1 MITVGGSSFTPG
13 SPESLAISGLDAT
26 QSTAVFRYSTLQVS
40 GSLAGA
46 VWTFAFTANDT
57 AVFDPT
63 PNRFDCQIVYGDGS
77 LTPVV
82 LRTGE
87 RKTGTEPEVP
97 PGTTRVSSIT
107 AGTGISCTPN
117 PITDAGTVALNAG
130 LNELL
135 GVSITAGSLGADD
148 YLRFD
153 GSNWV
158 NSDPHQRIPR
168 PGSTYRIEVGKAWNP
183 LLSTPAL
190 STVYRESWFRAAGGS
205 ESIGPVTLKSSGVA
219 FVVNSGGYIEKIDSL
234 GGSNI
239 RYGSQNPGGRD
250 AFYPRVTVSTNELV
264 LARGGFV
271 DDADSGF
278 FVWVDYVET

>member
-13 SPESLAISGLDAT
+13 SPETLAISGLDAT

-40 GSLAGA
+40 GTLAGA
-46 VWTFAFTANDT
+46 VWTFAFTANDS

-117 PITDAGTVALNAG
+117 PITDAGTVALSASIG
-130 LNELL
+130 DLS
-135 GVSITAGSLGADD
+135 GVTITGGIAARDRLVFNGSVWTDTEP
-148 YLRFD
+148 
-153 GSNWV
+153 
-158 NSDPHQRIPR
+158 DPLIPR
-168 PGSTYRIEVGKAWNP
+168 PGLAYRVIVGQAWNP
-183 LLSTPAL
+183 YLTNPGYSD
-190 STVYRESWFRAAGGS
+190 VYRESFHRAAGGS
-205 ESIGPVTLKSSGVA
+205 ESTGNVELKSSGVA
-219 FVVNSGGYIEKIDSL
+219 FLVNASGWVEDYAV
-234 GGSNI
+234 GGGPRI
-239 RYGSQNPGGRD
+239 GPMNPGSREAMYLKVD
-250 AFYPRVTVSTNELV
+250 TSDNSLEFV
-264 LARGGFV
+264 RGAFV

-278 FVWVDYVET
+278 YVVVDYVEG

>member
-13 SPESLAISGLDAT
+13 SPETLAISGLDAT

-40 GSLAGA
+40 GTLAGA
-46 VWTFAFTANDT
+46 VWTFVFTANDS

-117 PITDAGTVALNAG
+117 PITDAGTVALSASIG
-130 LNELL
+130 DLS
-135 GVSITAGSLGADD
+135 GVTITGGIAARDRLVFNGSVWTDTEP
-148 YLRFD
+148 
-153 GSNWV
+153 
-158 NSDPHQRIPR
+158 DPLIPR
-168 PGSTYRIEVGKAWNP
+168 PGLAYRVIVGQAWNP
-183 LLSTPAL
+183 YLTNPGYSD
-190 STVYRESWFRAAGGS
+190 VYRESFHRAAGGS
-205 ESIGPVTLKSSGVA
+205 ESTGNVELKSSGVA
-219 FVVNSGGYIEKIDSL
+219 FLVNASGWVEDYAV
-234 GGSNI
+234 GGGPRI
-239 RYGSQNPGGRD
+239 GPMNPGSREAMYLKVD
-250 AFYPRVTVSTNELV
+250 TSDNSLEFV
-264 LARGGFV
+264 RGAFV

-278 FVWVDYVET
+278 YVVVDYVEA

>member
-40 GSLAGA
+40 GTLAGA
-46 VWTFAFTANDT
+46 VWTFAFTANDS

-117 PITDAGTVALNAG
+117 PITDAGTVALSASIG
-130 LNELL
+130 DLS
-135 GVSITAGSLGADD
+135 GVTITGGIAARDRLVFNGSVWTDTEP
-148 YLRFD
+148 
-153 GSNWV
+153 
-158 NSDPHQRIPR
+158 DPLMPR
-168 PGSTYRIEVGKAWNP
+168 PGLAYRVLVGQAWNP
-183 LLSTPAL
+183 YLATPGY
-190 STVYRESWFRAAGGS
+190 SNVYRESFHRAAGGS
-205 ESIGPVTLKSSGVA
+205 ESTGNVELKSSGVA
-219 FVVNSGGYIEKIDSL
+219 FLVDASGWVEDYAVGGGPRIGPMNSGSREAMYLEVDTSNDSL
-234 GGSNI
+234 
-239 RYGSQNPGGRD
+239 
-250 AFYPRVTVSTNELV
+250 ELV
-264 LARGGFV
+264 RGAFV

-278 FVWVDYVET
+278 YVVVDYVES

>member
-1 MITVGGSSFTPG
+1 MITAGGSSFTPG
-13 SPESLAISGLDAT
+13 SPESLVISGLDAT

-40 GSLAGA
+40 GSLAGS
-46 VWTFAFTANDT
+46 VWTFAFTANDS

-117 PITDAGTVALNAG
+117 PITDAGTVALSASIG
-130 LNELL
+130 DLS
-135 GVSITAGSLGADD
+135 GVTITGGIAARDRLVFNGSVWTDTEP
-148 YLRFD
+148 
-153 GSNWV
+153 
-158 NSDPHQRIPR
+158 DPLMPR
-168 PGSTYRIEVGKAWNP
+168 PGLAYRVLVGQAWNP
-183 LLSTPAL
+183 YLATPGY
-190 STVYRESWFRAAGGS
+190 SNVYRESFHRAAGGS
-205 ESIGPVTLKSSGVA
+205 ESTGNVELKSSGVA
-219 FVVNSGGYIEKIDSL
+219 FLVDASGWVEDYAVGGGPRIGPMNSGSREAMYLEVDTSNDSL
-234 GGSNI
+234 
-239 RYGSQNPGGRD
+239 
-250 AFYPRVTVSTNELV
+250 ELV
-264 LARGGFV
+264 RGAFV

-278 FVWVDYVET
+278 YVVVDYVES

>member
-13 SPESLAISGLDAT
+13 SPETLAISGLDAT

-40 GSLAGA
+40 GTLAGA
-46 VWTFAFTANDT
+46 VWTFAFTANDS

-87 RKTGTEPEVP
+87 RKTGTEPAVS

-117 PITDAGTVALNAG
+117 PITDAGTVALSASIG
-130 LNELL
+130 DLS
-135 GVSITAGSLGADD
+135 GVTITGGIAARDRLVFNGSVWTDTEPEPL
-148 YLRFD
+148 
-153 GSNWV
+153 
-158 NSDPHQRIPR
+158 IPR
-168 PGSTYRIEVGKAWNP
+168 PGLAYRVLVGQAWNP
-183 LLSTPAL
+183 YLGTPGY
-190 STVYRESWFRAAGGS
+190 SDVYRESFHRAAGGS
-205 ESIGPVTLKSSGVA
+205 ESTGNVELKSSGVA
-219 FVVNSGGYIEKIDSL
+219 FLVDASGWVEDYAVGGGPRIGPMNAASREAMYLKVDTSDNSL
-234 GGSNI
+234 
-239 RYGSQNPGGRD
+239 
-250 AFYPRVTVSTNELV
+250 ELV
-264 LARGGFV
+264 RGAFV

-278 FVWVDYVET
+278 YVVVDYVEA

>member
-13 SPESLAISGLDAT
+13 SPESLAISGLDTT

-40 GSLAGA
+40 GTLAGA
-46 VWTFAFTANDT
+46 VWTFAFTANDS

-117 PITDAGTVALNAG
+117 PITDAGTVALSASIG
-130 LNELL
+130 DLS
-135 GVSITAGSLGADD
+135 GVTITGGITARDRLVFNGSVWTDTEP
-148 YLRFD
+148 
-153 GSNWV
+153 
-158 NSDPHQRIPR
+158 DPLIPR
-168 PGSTYRIEVGKAWNP
+168 PGLAYRVLVGQAWNP
-183 LLSTPAL
+183 YLATPGY
-190 STVYRESWFRAAGGS
+190 SNVYRESFHRAAGGS
-205 ESIGPVTLKSSGVA
+205 ESTGNVELKSSGVA
-219 FVVNSGGYIEKIDSL
+219 FLVDASGWVEDYAV
-234 GGSNI
+234 GGGPRI
-239 RYGSQNPGGRD
+239 GPMNPGSRESIYLKVD
-250 AFYPRVTVSTNELV
+250 TSDNSLE
-264 LARGGFV
+264 LARGAFV
-271 DDADSGF
+271 STADSGF
-278 FVWVDYVET
+278 YVVVDYVEA

>member
-1 MITVGGSSFTPG
+1 MRMITVGGSSFTPG

-40 GSLAGA
+40 GSLAGS
-46 VWTFAFTANDT
+46 VWTFSFTANDS

-117 PITDAGTVALNAG
+117 PITDAGTVALSASIG
-130 LNELL
+130 DLS
-135 GVSITAGSLGADD
+135 GVTITGGIAARDRLVFNGSVWTDTEP
-148 YLRFD
+148 
-153 GSNWV
+153 
-158 NSDPHQRIPR
+158 DPLIPR
-168 PGSTYRIEVGKAWNP
+168 PGLAYRVLVGQAWNP
-183 LLSTPAL
+183 YLTTPGY
-190 STVYRESWFRAAGGS
+190 SNVYRESFHRAAGGS
-205 ESIGPVTLKSSGVA
+205 ESTGNVELKSSGVA
-219 FVVNSGGYIEKIDSL
+219 FLVDASGWVEDYAVGGGPRL
-234 GGSNI
+234 GPM
-239 RYGSQNPGGRD
+239 NPGSREAMYLKVD
-250 AFYPRVTVSTNELV
+250 TSDNSLELV
-264 LARGGFV
+264 RGAFV

-278 FVWVDYVET
+278 YVVVDYVEA

>member
-40 GSLAGA
+40 GTLAGA
-46 VWTFAFTANDT
+46 VWTFAFTANDS

-107 AGTGISCTPN
+107 AGTGISCTPD
-117 PITDAGTVALNAG
+117 PITDAGTVALSASIG
-130 LNELL
+130 DLS
-135 GVSITAGSLGADD
+135 GVTITGGIAARDRLVFNGSVWTDTEP
-148 YLRFD
+148 
-153 GSNWV
+153 
-158 NSDPHQRIPR
+158 DPLMPR
-168 PGSTYRIEVGKAWNP
+168 PGLAYRVLVGQAWNP
-183 LLSTPAL
+183 YLATPGY
-190 STVYRESWFRAAGGS
+190 SNVYRESFHRAAGGS
-205 ESIGPVTLKSSGVA
+205 ESTGNVELKSSGVA
-219 FVVNSGGYIEKIDSL
+219 FLVDASGWVEDYAVGGGPRIGPMNSGSREAMYLEVDTSNDSL
-234 GGSNI
+234 
-239 RYGSQNPGGRD
+239 
-250 AFYPRVTVSTNELV
+250 ELV
-264 LARGGFV
+264 RGAFV

-278 FVWVDYVET
+278 YVVVDYVES

>member
-26 QSTAVFRYSTLQVS
+26 QSTAVFRYSTLEVS
-40 GSLAGA
+40 GTLAGA
-46 VWTFAFTANDT
+46 VWTFAFTANDS

-97 PGTTRVSSIT
+97 PNTTRVSSIT

-117 PITDAGTVALNAG
+117 PITDAGTVALSASIG
-130 LNELL
+130 DLN
-135 GVSITAGSLGADD
+135 GVTITGGIAARDRLVFNGSVWTDTEP
-148 YLRFD
+148 
-153 GSNWV
+153 
-158 NSDPHQRIPR
+158 DPLIPR
-168 PGSTYRIEVGKAWNP
+168 PGLAYRILVGQAWNP
-183 LLSTPAL
+183 YLATPGY
-190 STVYRESWFRAAGGS
+190 SDVYRESFHRAAGGS
-205 ESIGPVTLKSSGVA
+205 ESTGNVELKSSGVA
-219 FVVNSGGYIEKIDSL
+219 FLVDASGWVEDYAVGGGPRIGPMNSGSREAMYLKVDTSDNSL
-234 GGSNI
+234 
-239 RYGSQNPGGRD
+239 
-250 AFYPRVTVSTNELV
+250 ELV
-264 LARGGFV
+264 RGAFV

-278 FVWVDYVET
+278 YVVVDYVEA

>member
-40 GSLAGA
+40 GTLAGA
-46 VWTFAFTANDT
+46 VWTFAFTANDS

-107 AGTGISCTPN
+107 AGNGISCTPN
-117 PITDAGTVALNAG
+117 PITDAGTVALSASIG
-130 LNELL
+130 DLS
-135 GVSITAGSLGADD
+135 GVTITGGIAARDRLVFNGSVWTDTEP
-148 YLRFD
+148 
-153 GSNWV
+153 
-158 NSDPHQRIPR
+158 DPLIPR
-168 PGSTYRIEVGKAWNP
+168 PGSTYRVLVGQAWNP
-183 LLSTPAL
+183 YLGTPGY
-190 STVYRESWFRAAGGS
+190 SDVYRESFHRAAGGS
-205 ESIGPVTLKSSGVA
+205 ESTGNVELKSSGVA
-219 FVVNSGGYIEKIDSL
+219 FLVDASGWVEDYAVGGGPRIGPMNSGSREAMYLKVDTSDNSL
-234 GGSNI
+234 
-239 RYGSQNPGGRD
+239 
-250 AFYPRVTVSTNELV
+250 ELV
-264 LARGGFV
+264 RGAFV

-278 FVWVDYVET
+278 YVVVDYVEA

>member
-13 SPESLAISGLDAT
+13 SPESLVISGLDAT

-40 GSLAGA
+40 GSLAGS
-46 VWTFAFTANDT
+46 VWTFAFTANDS

-107 AGTGISCTPN
+107 AGTGISCTPD
-117 PITDAGTVALNAG
+117 PITDAGTVALSASIG
-130 LNELL
+130 DLS
-135 GVSITAGSLGADD
+135 GVTITGGIAARDRLVFNGSVWTDTEP
-148 YLRFD
+148 
-153 GSNWV
+153 
-158 NSDPHQRIPR
+158 DPLMPR
-168 PGSTYRIEVGKAWNP
+168 PGLAYRVLVGQAWNP
-183 LLSTPAL
+183 YLATPGY
-190 STVYRESWFRAAGGS
+190 SNVYRESFHRAAGGS
-205 ESIGPVTLKSSGVA
+205 ESTGNVELKSSGVA
-219 FVVNSGGYIEKIDSL
+219 FLVDASGWVEDYAVGGGPRIGPMNSGSREAMYLEVDTSNDSL
-234 GGSNI
+234 
-239 RYGSQNPGGRD
+239 
-250 AFYPRVTVSTNELV
+250 ELV
-264 LARGGFV
+264 RGAFV

-278 FVWVDYVET
+278 YVVVDYVES